1 MKICFERFFFLFF
14 QPELSDVDVRSGVH
28 LTPEVIDVDVSHGS
42 PIDQINFSQLKAK
55 LNGVI
60 HCIGKERK

>member
-1 MKICFERFFFLFF
+1 
-14 QPELSDVDVRSGVH
+14 LSDADIRSGVH
-28 LTPEVIDVDVSHGS
+28 LTPEEIDVDVSHGS

-60 HCIGKERK
+60 HCIGKKFLFI